1 MREKFWEAP
10 LESLS
15 TQEWEALCDG
25 CGLCCLNKL
34 EDEDTGDILYTR
46 VACNLLDTCQG
57 GCREY
62 PIRHQYVPECISLQL
77 VDIPQL
83 AWLPES
89 CAYRLRYEEKALPSW
104 HYLLSGDRNLARM
117 SSGMANLALIHENEM
132 DEDCDLE
139 DYAVETPIA
148 VL

>member
-34 EDEDTGDILYTR
+34 EDEDTGEILYTR
-46 VACNLLDTCQG
+46 VACNLLDTCNG
-57 GCREY
+57 GCRHY
-62 PIRHQYVPECISLQL
+62 RVRHQYVPECISLQL

-89 CAYRLRYEEKALPSW
+89 CAYRLRYEGRLLPSW
-104 HYLLSGDRNLARM
+104 HYLLSGDRTLARM
-117 SSGMANLALIHENEM
+117 RSGIASLKLIHE
-132 DEDCDLE
+132 DEVAENLDLE
-139 DYAVETPIA
+139 DYAVEIPLA
-148 VL
+148 EL